1 MSDTPMNEQAREQIS
16 ALMDDELEN
25 GSAFV
30 LNGLQDSP
38 ELRQTWQR
46 YHLMGECLRGHLPAH
61 IDLKLADRI
70 SRALQNE
77 PALNAPN
84 QTTTPQYLKPVIGFA
99 IAASV
104 TFVAI
109 MGVRQTSIEPVA
121 SPVPAIAS
129 VQPVITHQPV
139 ATVVATHPVI
149 QEQQEPLAMPVDA
162 ESRLNRYLV
171 NYNEYRSNTGMQGML
186 PYVRIV
192 AHEVEE

>member
-16 ALMDDELEN
+16 ALMDDELDN

-38 ELRQTWQR
+38 ELRQIWQR
-46 YHLMGECLRGHLPAH
+46 YHLMGDCLRGHLPAQ

-70 SRALQNE
+70 SLALRNE
-77 PALNAPN
+77 PALNNLPHAS
-84 QTTTPQYLKPVIGFA
+84 PQYLKPVIGFA

-109 MGVRQTSIEPVA
+109 MGVRQTGIEPVA
-121 SPVPAIAS
+121 SPVPAVAS
-129 VQPVITHQPV
+129 VQPVITNHPA

-149 QEQQEPLAMPVDA
+149 QEQHEPLAMPVDA

-171 NYNEYRSNTGMQGML
+171 NYNEYRSNSGMQGML